1 MTSCIVVGAGI
12 SALTAARELSAAGRR
27 VVVLDEG
34 HRAGGRMATRG
45 IGNGIFDLGAQFFT
59 TRSERFEKRAFRETR
74 RGLAGGRPR
83 RGMDS
88 RLRRGGKS
96 YDDGH
101 LCYRARRA

>member
-59 TRSERFEKRAFRETR
+59 TRSERFEKRASREASVSRNSPWTGWR
-74 RGLAGGRPR
+74 QASSRNGLAASPR
-83 RGMDS
+83 RKE
-88 RLRRGGKS
+88 LR
-96 YDDGH
+96 
-101 LCYRARRA
+101 

>member
-1 MTSCIVVGAGI
+1 MTSCIVVGAGV
-12 SALTAARELSAAGRR
+12 SALIAVGELPAAGWR

-34 HRAGGRMATRG
+34 HRAGGRIATRG

-59 TRSERFEKRAFRETR
+59 ARSEHFEKRAFRETR

-96 YDDGH
+96 NDDGH
-101 LCYRARRA
+101 LRYRARRA